1 MNWKDRMIA
10 LNEAESQISPPFH
23 SGENLWRWP
32 LVKFFAY
39 CREKD
44 RKNLSLIPTQSTFA
58 KKTDELEKALRTTEN
73 RLVADT
79 KPNSLLM
86 IRMSS
91 KCVSWEEN
99 EKFHRLFDPLTFG
112 NRHPSQ
118 IKELDWID
126 TPQEVKIHDNP
137 KACIGSF
144 LNMKLRRIPSEP
156 LQKED
161 INSLNNFNES
171 LESLGIEKLDFNALR
186 AFMDKVKCMSLRAS
200 KLFKRMQPKAVLSTC
215 CFADPVGFAI
225 SLGGYISK
233 IPIIDFQH
241 GQQGPNH
248 PFYCHWPHATEISYP
263 TMPSHFW
270 TWGKLTAENI
280 GKWNK
285 KNGAIIVG
293 AIPGFK

>member
-1 MNWKDRMIA
+1 MIA

-144 LNMKLRRIPSEP
+144 LI
-156 LQKED
+156 
-161 INSLNNFNES
+161 
-171 LESLGIEKLDFNALR
+171 
-186 AFMDKVKCMSLRAS
+186 
-200 KLFKRMQPKAVLSTC
+200 
-215 CFADPVGFAI
+215 
-225 SLGGYISK
+225 
-233 IPIIDFQH
+233 
-241 GQQGPNH
+241 
-248 PFYCHWPHATEISYP
+248 
-263 TMPSHFW
+263 
-270 TWGKLTAENI
+270 
-280 GKWNK
+280 
-285 KNGAIIVG
+285 
-293 AIPGFK
+293 